1 MLRTY
6 DWWVMKF
13 IKIILFLLGAIVVAN
28 ASGKSS
34 VEKYVSTRANS
45 EVPGRK
51 SKKIKNYTHT
61 APAKGTQ
68 VGKRTTSLRSYRHA
82 WAS

>member
-1 MLRTY
+1 MTCV
-6 DWWVMKF
+6 DMKF
-13 IKIILFLLGAIVVAN
+13 LKIILFILGAIVVAN
-28 ASGKSS
+28 ASGRSTDEKSS
-34 VEKYVSTRANS
+34 SVMAANH
-45 EVPGRK
+45 EAPGRK

-68 VGKRTTSLRSYRHA
+68 VGKRTTSKRSYRNA